1 MGLFVGKWAFPIKI
15 YSQANEQSLFFTQ
28 DDCSQATQICVVHT
42 DEMDQSIPESIFLQ
56 FSVATKAE
64 LIKLISKQQWR
75 QSNKVVRLTKEA
87 WVKCGMAIQQPNQ

>member
-1 MGLFVGKWAFPIKI
+1 
-15 YSQANEQSLFFTQ
+15 
-28 DDCSQATQICVVHT
+28 
-42 DEMDQSIPESIFLQ
+42 MDQSIPESIFLQ